1 MGNVRWVFDDREYV
15 LDESLKSLNIPR
27 PILLSLLKR
36 DLKTAEEI
44 GSFLHPSVM
53 DLHPSNLLQDMEK
66 AVDRILKALERKEK
80 IVIFGDYDVDGI
92 TGTVILLK
100 LLSSMGGNVDFYIP
114 ERIKEG
120 YGVKREHADKMEE
133 LGARLVIT
141 VDSGIKG
148 FDFVEFSK
156 RKGIDVIITD
166 HHLPDPSGIPSSLA
180 VINPLRKDCS
190 YPFKGLAGV
199 GVAFKLV
206 QAILEKV
213 EKEKFI
219 PRYLMLV
226 AIGTIADL
234 AELRG
239 ENRIFVK
246 IGLEELRKPVNL
258 GLKSLLEISGLLEKK
273 ISVNDIS
280 YRVGPRLNASGRLS
294 SATKA
299 VELFL
304 SEDPER
310 CKKLA
315 EELDALNSERQRIE
329 EEILRESLSFIPEDK
344 IPKILLLFKEG
355 WHRGVI
361 GVVASKLVEKFRRP
375 SILISIEEDMGYGSG
390 RSIES
395 FHLASALNS
404 VSELFESWGGHK
416 IASGF
421 VIKREKINELK
432 FRLEKYADTVLSEE
446 DFAKVIKIDSYLNF
460 NEIDKRFLD
469 ILEDEFPPYGIGNS
483 RPVFASRN
491 VRVERAP
498 EYIKEN
504 RAFVSLSQ
512 NGFVAKGVI
521 WDYNEKE
528 RNPEILKEGNTIS
541 IAYYVEK
548 ENFLGET
555 FPLLNI
561 IDFKN
566 ETE

>member
-27 PILLSLLKR
+27 PILFSLLKR
-36 DLKTAEEI
+36 DFKTAEEI
-44 GSFLHPSVM
+44 RSFLHPSVM

-294 SATKA
+294 SAKKA

-375 SILISIEEDMGYGSG
+375 SILISIEEDIGYGSG

-504 RAFVSLSQ
+504 RAFISLSQ

-528 RNPEILKEGNTIS
+528 RNLEILKEGNTLS

>member
-1 MGNVRWVFDDREYV
+1 MDSVKWVYDEREFN
-15 LDESLKSLNIPR
+15 LDESLKKLNIPK
-27 PILLSLLKR
+27 PLLISLLKR
-36 DLKTAEEI
+36 DLKTVEEI
-44 GSFLHPSVM
+44 RSFLHPSIM
-53 DLHPSNLLQDMEK
+53 DLHSPYLLQDMEK
-66 AVDRILKALERKEK
+66 AVDRILKAIERKEK

-120 YGVKREHADKMEE
+120 YGVKREHSEKMKEM
-133 LGARLVIT
+133 GAKLVIT

-148 FDFVEFSK
+148 FGFVEAGK
-156 RKGIDVIITD
+156 EKGIDVIITD
-166 HHLPDPSGIPSSLA
+166 HHLPDPSGIPPALA

-206 QAILEKV
+206 QAIVEKIG
-213 EKEKFI
+213 KEKFI

-234 AELRG
+234 AEIRG

-246 IGLEELRKPVNL
+246 IGLEELRNPVNK
-258 GLKSLLEISGLLEKK
+258 GLKSLLEISGLLERK

-280 YRVGPRLNASGRLS
+280 FRVGPRLNASGRLS
-294 SATKA
+294 SAERA

-310 CKKLA
+310 CRKLA
-315 EELDALNSERQRIE
+315 EELDVLNSERQRIE
-329 EEILRESLSFIPEDK
+329 EEILRESLSLIPEDK

-361 GVVASKLVEKFRRP
+361 GVVASKLVERFRRP
-375 SILISIEEDMGYGSG
+375 SILISIDEDMGYGSG

-395 FHLASALNS
+395 FHLASALSN

-421 VIKREKINELK
+421 VIKRDKIEELK
-432 FRLEKYADTVLSEE
+432 SRLEEYADMVLTEE
-446 DFAKVIKIDSYLNF
+446 DFARVIKIDSYLNF

-483 RPVFASRN
+483 RPVFASKN
-491 VRVERAP
+491 VRVERSP
-498 EYIKEN
+498 EYVKESK
-504 RAFVSLSQ
+504 ALLSLSQ
-512 NGFVAKGVI
+512 NGFVVKGVI
-521 WDYNEKE
+521 WDYNERE
-528 RNPEILKEGNTIS
+528 MNLEILKEGSNLS
-541 IAYYVEK
+541 IAYYVER
-548 ENFLGET
+548 ENFVGET

-566 ETE
+566 ETG

>member
-1 MGNVRWVFDDREYV
+1 MGNVKWVFDEREYPM
-15 LDESLKSLNIPR
+15 DDSLRSLRIPK
-27 PILLSLLKR
+27 PLMLSLFKR
-36 DLKTAEEI
+36 DLKTSEEI
-44 GSFLHPSVM
+44 RKFLYPSIE
-53 DLHPSNLLQDMEK
+53 DLHPPNLLLDMEK
-66 AVDRILKALERKEK
+66 AVERIFKAIESKEK

-92 TGTVILLK
+92 TGTVVLLK
-100 LLSSMGGNVDFYIP
+100 LFSSLGGNVDFYIP

-120 YGVKREHADKMEE
+120 YGVKREHAEKMEE
-133 LGARLVIT
+133 MGAKLVIT
-141 VDSGIKG
+141 VDTGIKG
-148 FDFVEFSK
+148 FDFVEFAQI
-156 RKGIDVIITD
+156 KGIDVIITD
-166 HHLPDPSGIPSSLA
+166 HHLPDPSGIPSAYTVL
-180 VINPLRKDCS
+180 NPLRNDCS

-199 GVAFKLV
+199 GVAFKV
-206 QAILEKV
+206 AQAILKKI

-234 AELRG
+234 AEIRG

-246 IGLEELRKPVNL
+246 IGLEELKKPLNK
-258 GLKSLLEISGLLEKK
+258 GLKSLLEVSGLSERR

-280 YRVGPRLNASGRLS
+280 FRVGPRLNASGRLS
-294 SATKA
+294 SASKA

-304 SEDPER
+304 SEDPDR
-310 CKKLA
+310 CRMLA

-375 SILISIEEDMGYGSG
+375 SILISIDDNVGYGSG

-395 FHLASALNS
+395 FHLANALS
-404 VSELFESWGGHK
+404 TVSGLFESWGGHK

-421 VIKREKINELK
+421 VIKREKIDELK
-432 FRLEKYADTVLSEE
+432 SSLESYADKVLIED
-446 DFAKVIKIDSYLNF
+446 DFARVIKIDSFLSF

-469 ILEDEFPPYGIGNS
+469 ILEDDFPPFGIGNPK
-483 RPVFASRN
+483 PVFASRN
-491 VRVERAP
+491 VKVESTP
-498 EYIKEN
+498 EFIKEN
-504 RAFVSLSQ
+504 RIQLSLSQ
-512 NGFVAKGVI
+512 NEFVAKGVI

-528 RNPEILKEGNTIS
+528 VSLNLLKKGNSLS

-548 ENFLGET
+548 ENFAGEV